1 MKYKQALQSLPSDFK
16 RKYGVSPE
24 TFWFMVQA
32 VRDAKQGSR
41 GSDAKLSIPDRRCA
55 DARVLERVQ
64 NTISYSTR
72 LGNT

>member
-24 TFWFMVQA
+24 TFWLMVQV

-41 GSDAKLSIPDRRCA
+41 GNHAKLSIPDRRCA
-55 DARVLERVQ
+55 DYRVWERVQ
-64 NTISYSTR
+64 KTMEYSKR